1 MEINWDDASKQRKA
15 DRWMMMD
22 DGWEKEEMLRPATAS
37 ASPTT
42 ELMQARQRFRY
53 TKAMKIKWM
62 NVSKVHR
69 PVVNK
74 NSRINVNV
82 RG

>member
-1 MEINWDDASKQRKA
+1 
-15 DRWMMMD
+15 MMMD
-22 DGWEKEEMLRPATAS
+22 DGWEKEEMLRPAPAS

-42 ELMQARQRFRY
+42 GLMRARQRFRY
-53 TKAMKIKWM
+53 TKAVKIKWM

-69 PVVNK
+69 PVVK
-74 NSRINVNV
+74 KPSRIDVSV